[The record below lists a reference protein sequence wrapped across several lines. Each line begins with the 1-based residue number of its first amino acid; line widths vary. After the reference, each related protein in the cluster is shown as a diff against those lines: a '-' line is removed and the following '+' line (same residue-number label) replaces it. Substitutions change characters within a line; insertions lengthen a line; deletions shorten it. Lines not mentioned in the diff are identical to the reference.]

1 MRNRNTVEFLAVWE
15 ELHNPDFNRVQF
27 EAVRSEAGLN
37 RFVMTPTKWI
47 EQTNAIGIVSKAG
60 RYGGGTYAHSDIA
73 MAFATWISPEF
84 QLYIMKDYRRLKQ
97 DENSRFSLDW
107 NLNRALSKVNYRI
120 HTDAVKENL
129 IPPELTPEQI
139 AYTYA
144 SEADL
149 LNVALFGQ
157 TAKQWKNNNPGKN
170 GNVRDDANLNQLLV
184 LANMESYNAILIEQ
198 GKSQSERLILLRNLA
213 IRQMDTLVSIIC
225 RQFRNFLEVIKSIK
239 KRKDGSNYKDFYYYG
254 CKHRNMT
261 RGHKCDYKKQVHEE
275 MLDASVAEVISNPK
289 FSDLIRNKINME
301 VDTSALDQ
309 EIENYKIQLRK
320 LYHNKDTIL
329 SDMDSLDYEDKHYQ
343 RRKTDLENHLYKTY
357 DKIDDAE
364 ELLVSAKAK
373 KRSLLA
379 DKITGDNIYKA
390 LVFFDKLYAQMNEAE
405 KREFLS
411 QLVDNVQIYEERKE
425 NGQWLKSIEFK
436 LPIIEK
442 EFTLSLDNDTQ
453 NETVVKLSLKKDTP
467 KIEVTMEPEEESNYT
482 PQEKA
487 TYSKIKEYVKEKYGV
502 NVHTSYIAQ
511 VKRMCGLDMGENYNK
526 SKKENPEVKQCPQE
540 KVEYIKD
547 ALKHFNLI

>member
-1 MRNRNTVEFLAVWE
+1 MKVSNLYIAQIKQKHGIIERENYNKPKSEKGGQPECQKEKEIAEHGGEIEMANKIVREIIHAKGINIGIYTKDFENEYISLTDIAKYRNDNDPRFVIQNWMRNRNTVEFLAVWE

-97 DENSRFSLDW
+97 DENSRLSLDW

-157 TAKQWKNNNPGKN
+157 TAKQWKNNNPGKK

-198 GKSQSERLILLRNLA
+198 GKPQSERLILLRNLA
-213 IRQMDTLVSIIC
+213 IRQMDTLASI
-225 RQFRNFLEVIKSIK
+225 NLSAV
-239 KRKDGSNYKDFYYYG
+239 
-254 CKHRNMT
+254 
-261 RGHKCDYKKQVHEE
+261 
-275 MLDASVAEVISNPK
+275 
-289 FSDLIRNKINME
+289 
-301 VDTSALDQ
+301 SALPG
-309 EIENYKIQLRK
+309 
-320 LYHNKDTIL
+320 
-329 SDMDSLDYEDKHYQ
+329 
-343 RRKTDLENHLYKTY
+343 
-357 DKIDDAE
+357 
-364 ELLVSAKAK
+364 
-373 KRSLLA
+373 
-379 DKITGDNIYKA
+379 GDI
-390 LVFFDKLYAQMNEAE
+390 
-405 KREFLS
+405 
-411 QLVDNVQIYEERKE
+411 
-425 NGQWLKSIEFK
+425 
-436 LPIIEK
+436 
-442 EFTLSLDNDTQ
+442 
-453 NETVVKLSLKKDTP
+453 
-467 KIEVTMEPEEESNYT
+467 
-482 PQEKA
+482 
-487 TYSKIKEYVKEKYGV
+487 
-502 NVHTSYIAQ
+502 
-511 VKRMCGLDMGENYNK
+511 
-526 SKKENPEVKQCPQE
+526 
-540 KVEYIKD
+540 
-547 ALKHFNLI
+547 